1 MFEVVAHHPLLQSL
15 PFFAPV
21 LAICIGLAMLAIRE
35 RLRNR

>member
-1 MFEVVAHHPLLQSL
+1 MPEVLAHHPLLQSL

-21 LAICIGLAMLAIRE
+21 LAIAAGLGTLALRE